1 MKQQKEQETIQWIS
15 SAHPGKAQGA
25 APTSAAMRTPQSPR
39 RPALT
44 ARLMQPLPEQVAS
57 VSLPRGAFLHGPPL
71 HLMAKCITHP
81 HPKVKR
87 GTYIKTYSL
96 AAKCIT
102 HPHPKVKGDTYRKTY
117 SLAAKCITHPH
128 PKVKGD
134 TYRKTYIL
142 AVSLS
147 QCGRVCP
154 SHWESSK
161 ENSSHQGG
169 LTHTLAHQPHTHPHP
184 PKPAHSRTPVPW
196 LTRPHHRPGSP

>member
-44 ARLMQPLPEQVAS
+44 ARLMQPVPEQVAS
-57 VSLPRGAFLHGPPL
+57 VSLPRGAFLHSPPL

-102 HPHPKVKGDTYRKTY
+102 HPHPKVKRDTYIKTY
-117 SLAAKCITHPH
+117 SLAI
-128 PKVKGD
+128 
-134 TYRKTYIL
+134 
-142 AVSLS
+142 SLS

-196 LTRPHHRPGSP
+196 LTRPHHRPGCP

>member
-1 MKQQKEQETIQWIS
+1 MPGLSLSPQHGRQAMKQQKEQETIQWIS

-25 APTSAAMRTPQSPR
+25 APTSAATRTPQSPR

-44 ARLMQPLPEQVAS
+44 ARLMQPVPEQVAS

-81 HPKVKR
+81 HPKVK
-87 GTYIKTYSL
+87 
-96 AAKCIT
+96 
-102 HPHPKVKGDTYRKTY
+102 
-117 SLAAKCITHPH
+117 
-128 PKVKGD
+128 GD

-142 AVSLS
+142 AISLS
-147 QCGRVCP
+147 QRGRVCP

-161 ENSSHQGG
+161 ENSSHQGR
-169 LTHTLAHQPHTHPHP
+169 LTHTLTHQPHTRPHP